1 MSPVL
6 ATLQEKAQKLP
17 PQKQAELIDF
27 AEFLLSRE
35 PQDVP
40 HEPALDWVDRTD
52 DRSWPPPAPGPDE
65 LEAPQEIAA
74 EPQPQ
79 NGLRNLTFDWA
90 DGPED
95 PPEPYSSV
103 ELQHLASQ
111 WRVKEPHEII

>member
-1 MSPVL
+1 MSSVL
-6 ATLQEKAQKLP
+6 ATLQEKARQLP

-27 AEFLLSRE
+27 AEFLLSKEQQGVLPE
-35 PQDVP
+35 PTF
-40 HEPALDWVDRTD
+40 DWVDGPD
-52 DRSWPPPAPGPDE
+52 DCSWPPPAPGPDE
-65 LEAPQEIAA
+65 LEAPQEIPA

-111 WRVKEPHEII
+111 WRVKDALID